1 MSVPI
6 RDFLK
11 ARRDRAVGS
20 VMGYAERE
28 IFHSLVPGQQVN
40 FRRVII
46 EAINGYHDSVLDL
59 MKAEDSTT
67 VRNEEVLTT
76 LDRLERIIVNGLK

>member
-20 VMGYAERE
+20 VMGHAERE
-28 IFHSLVPGQQVN
+28 IFHLLTPAQRVN
-40 FRRVII
+40 FRRVMI

-59 MKAEDSTT
+59 MKADDSSTG
-67 VRNEEVLTT
+67 RNEEVLNA
-76 LDRLERIIVNGLK
+76 LSHLERIIVANK